1 MGDNIYLGD
10 RNGVRTPM
18 QWSGDRN
25 AGFSQANP
33 QRLYLPIILDPEYHY
48 EAFNV
53 EAQQNNPSS
62 LLWWTKRLIAL
73 RKRFRAFGR
82 GTLEFLYPENRKVLA
97 FIRRYEDEC
106 ILVIANL
113 SRFVQ
118 CAELD
123 LSALKGMVPVELFGG
138 TRFPPI
144 GELPYFITLGPHT
157 FYWFSI
163 EPQTTVQE
171 MYEAISA
178 ADQLPL
184 LTVAGTWWEILHG
197 DARADLEKM
206 LPDYLKMRRWFRGKA
221 RRIRSARILEDLP
234 IANTSSRADITLVQ
248 VDYVEGDPE
257 IYLLPI
263 IFTTGE
269 HADHILKDNLNS
281 VIARIQL
288 RDKDEQGILY
298 DALVEKDFCDELLQ
312 AIARGRHLKGTKG
325 ELVAKSTKAF
335 RSILKFSDVPPEPSI
350 LKAEQSNTS
359 VVFKDRFILKLFRSV
374 EGGINPDLEIG
385 LFLTE
390 KSFPHVPPVAGA
402 LEYRQGR
409 STPMTLGILHGFVF
423 NQGDAWEYTQDILAH
438 YFEHVLA
445 RRADL
450 QEVSLPQEH
459 LLDLVERDFD
469 PLASEMIGAYLES
482 AWILGQRTAELHLA
496 LASLAYDRE
505 FAPEAFST
513 LYQRSLYQSMRTLT
527 KQVFELLRRG
537 LKDLPVAVRGEAQKI
552 LDHESEVIGHFQS
565 ILNRKI
571 SAMRIRCHGDY
582 HLGQVLYTGK
592 DFVIFDFEGE
602 PARPLSERRLKRS
615 PLRDVAGIL
624 RSFHYAAYAALF
636 SQQASGFVREEDLS
650 FVERWGNFWYL
661 WVCVAFLK
669 AYLPISLQASIVPR
683 GRNELQVLLNAY
695 LLEKAIYELGYE
707 LNNRPNW
714 LKIPLQGIQ
723 QQLGTREN

>member
-1 MGDNIYLGD
+1 
-10 RNGVRTPM
+10 
-18 QWSGDRN
+18 
-25 AGFSQANP
+25 
-33 QRLYLPIILDPEYHY
+33 
-48 EAFNV
+48 
-53 EAQQNNPSS
+53 
-62 LLWWTKRLIAL
+62 
-73 RKRFRAFGR
+73 
-82 GTLEFLYPENRKVLA
+82 
-97 FIRRYEDEC
+97 
-106 ILVIANL
+106 
-113 SRFVQ
+113 
-118 CAELD
+118 
-123 LSALKGMVPVELFGG
+123 
-138 TRFPPI
+138 
-144 GELPYFITLGPHT
+144 
-157 FYWFSI
+157 
-163 EPQTTVQE
+163 
-171 MYEAISA
+171 
-178 ADQLPL
+178 
-184 LTVAGTWWEILHG
+184 
-197 DARADLEKM
+197 
-206 LPDYLKMRRWFRGKA
+206 
-221 RRIRSARILEDLP
+221 
-234 IANTSSRADITLVQ
+234 
-248 VDYVEGDPE
+248 
-257 IYLLPI
+257 
-263 IFTTGE
+263 
-269 HADHILKDNLNS
+269 
-281 VIARIQL
+281 
-288 RDKDEQGILY
+288 
-298 DALVEKDFCDELLQ
+298 
-312 AIARGRHLKGTKG
+312 
-325 ELVAKSTKAF
+325 
-335 RSILKFSDVPPEPSI
+335 
-350 LKAEQSNTS
+350 
-359 VVFKDRFILKLFRSV
+359 
-374 EGGINPDLEIG
+374 
-385 LFLTE
+385 
-390 KSFPHVPPVAGA
+390 
-402 LEYRQGR
+402 
-409 STPMTLGILHGFVF
+409 MTLGILHGFVF
-423 NQGDAWEYTQDILAH
+423 NQGNAWEYTQDILAH

-482 AWILGQRTAELHLA
+482 ARILGQRTAELHLA

-527 KQVFELLRRG
+527 KQIFELLRRG